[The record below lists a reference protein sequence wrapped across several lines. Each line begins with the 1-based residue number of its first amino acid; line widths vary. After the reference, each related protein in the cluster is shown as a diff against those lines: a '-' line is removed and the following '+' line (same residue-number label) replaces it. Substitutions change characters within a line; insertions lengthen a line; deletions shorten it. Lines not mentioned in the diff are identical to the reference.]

1 MRVRQVLEPL
11 RSGFGFLTTIPVGFS
26 EEGLESLAAHMW
38 VYIVVGAV
46 IGLIIGG
53 INSALALVP
62 NISGFVR
69 TALVLVAL
77 YALTGFIH
85 LDGLADVG
93 DGLLKHGTMQERLDV
108 IKEPYVG
115 VGGIS
120 FCVLAF
126 LLLFASATSIKPT
139 ILIPAFI
146 TAEVA
151 GKLSMVQV
159 GSFGKAT
166 HKGLGSLFSER
177 SGVHTFL
184 LALLLASLASV
195 ICFGVRGMLLLILP
209 IAVSFG
215 LLGLAEVAFGGISGD
230 VIGASNE
237 LGRLAALVFISF
249 L

>member
-26 EEGLESLAAHMW
+26 EEGLESLATHMW
-38 VYIVVGAV
+38 VYVIIGAV
-46 IGLIIGG
+46 IGLIVGG
-53 INSALALVP
+53 VNSALALIPSV
-62 NISGFVR
+62 SAFMR
-69 TALVLVAL
+69 TALTLVAL

-85 LDGLADVG
+85 LDGLADIG
-93 DGLLKHGTMQERLDV
+93 DGLLKHGTRKERLNV

-120 FCVLAF
+120 FCILAF
-126 LLLFASATSIKPT
+126 LLLFASATSIRPA

-151 GKLSMVQV
+151 AKLSMVQV

-166 HKGLGSLFSER
+166 HKGLGALFSEK

-184 LALLLASLASV
+184 LALFLAGLTSA
-195 ICFGVRGMLLLILP
+195 ICFGFIGVILLILP
-209 IAVSFG
+209 IVVSFG
-215 LLGLAEVAFGGISGD
+215 LLALSEAAFGGISGD

-237 LGRLAALVFISF
+237 MGRLATLIFISF